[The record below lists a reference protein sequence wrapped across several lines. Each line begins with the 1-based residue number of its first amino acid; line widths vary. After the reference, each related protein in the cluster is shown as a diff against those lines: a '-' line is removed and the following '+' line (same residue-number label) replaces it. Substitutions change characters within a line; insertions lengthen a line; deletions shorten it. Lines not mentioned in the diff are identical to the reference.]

1 MQAIMPETARQMQ
14 ESTGRDARGRYIR
27 GFSGNTKGSIK
38 SKRYEQL
45 YAELVRE
52 FGEPTAMDAALLSQ
66 AVNLLCRGERAK
78 NSTDAVRCA
87 NTASRLLA
95 ILWEKRKREPTGLTL
110 TEYVAL
116 KANAA
121 GATR

>member
-1 MQAIMPETARQMQ
+1 MTETARRTQ

-45 YAELVRE
+45 YAELVSE
-52 FGEPTAMDAALLSQ
+52 LGEPTAMDAALLFQ

-95 ILWEKRKREPTGLTL
+95 ILWDKHKREPTGLTL
-110 TEYVAL
+110 TQYVAS
-116 KANAA
+116 KANTA
-121 GATR
+121 GAAR